1 MATATDNY
9 VQQTETSPVG
19 SPYGVRHL
27 TSNGA
32 RQKKIQSFAF
42 VIAASVCVLFSIC
55 FAVLSLAGLQQ
66 SYEIELEEQINPNDA
81 PLANLVRLPGIGIG
95 RAGAIVAYRENFKE
109 QADNTSAFR
118 NCDDLQKVK
127 GIGPKTVENICQWLK
142 FE

>member
-1 MATATDNY
+1 LAIATDNFI
-9 VQQTETSPVG
+9 QQSDT
-19 SPYGVRHL
+19 
-27 TSNGA
+27 

-66 SYEIELEEQINPNDA
+66 SYEIELDEQINPNEA
-81 PLANLVRLPGIGIG
+81 SLASLVRLPGIGIG
-95 RAGAIVAYRENFKE
+95 RAGAILAYRENFRK
-109 QADNTSAFR
+109 QADNCPAFR

-142 FE
+142 FKQE